1 MIREP
6 TWAVRRARGMGTRPN
21 PVDTPLK
28 EAQQSVRENIKKG
41 LFMLGRLASVFGLIA
56 ASAAAQTSTTA
67 PAPTIVSLKAPDGVA
82 LKASYFSAGRPGPG
96 ILMLHA
102 CNRERKSWTHLAT
115 DAAARGYHVLAL
127 DFRGYGESAG
137 ERFEQFQEQQ
147 PVVDGKWPGDVDA
160 AFTWLTAQPGVD
172 KERIAAAGA
181 SCGVNQSVQ
190 LARRHPEVRTV
201 VLLSGNTNPAGR
213 QFLRDSPWLP
223 IFASASQGDGGAVE
237 TMQWTMGWS
246 RNPKNK
252 FVEYKAAGHGT
263 DMFAVEKGLEPAILS
278 WFDAHLKN
286 AQTTKPASPAPAKPT
301 LIEEFW
307 TTLTTPGGAAKARQI
322 YDEAKRKT
330 PNVVLFPEGEVN
342 LYGYQLLQGGN
353 PKEAVE
359 VFKLNVD
366 AYPNSANVYDSL
378 SDGYLELGNKE
389 EALRNAEKALAM
401 LAKDKNITEEFRNAV
416 RESAEK
422 KIQQLKK

>member
-1 MIREP
+1 MAAH
-6 TWAVRRARGMGTRPN
+6 AV
-21 PVDTPLK
+21 
-28 EAQQSVRENIKKG
+28 
-41 LFMLGRLASVFGLIA
+41 
-56 ASAAAQTSTTA
+56 AQTPPTT
-67 PAPTIVSLKAPDGVA
+67 PAPTTVSLKAPDGVT
-82 LKASYFSAGRPGPG
+82 LKASYFPAGRPGPG
-96 ILMLHA
+96 ILLLHA

-127 DFRGYGESAG
+127 DFRGFGESEG
-137 ERFEQFQEQQ
+137 QRFERFQEQQ
-147 PVVDGKWPGDVDA
+147 PIVDEKWPGDVDA
-160 AFTWLTAQPGVD
+160 AFTWLTAQSGVD
-172 KERIAAAGA
+172 KTRIAAAGA
-181 SCGVNQSVQ
+181 SCGVNQSIQ

-223 IFASASQGDGGAVE
+223 LFGSASHGDGGAVE
-237 TMQWTMGWS
+237 TMRWTMGWS

-263 DMFAVEKGLEPAILS
+263 DMFGVEKGLEPAILT

-286 AQTTKPASPAPAKPT
+286 ASTTKPATPAPSKPT
-301 LIEEFW
+301 VVEEFW
-307 TTLTTPGGAAKARQI
+307 TAFTTPGGVAKARQI
-322 YDEAKRKT
+322 YDSAKQKT
-330 PNVVLFPEGEVN
+330 PNAVLFPEGEVN

-389 EALRNAEKALAM
+389 AALQNAEKALAM
-401 LAKDKNITEEFRNAV
+401 LPKDKNINDDLRALIK
-416 RESAEK
+416 ESADRK
-422 KIQQLKK
+422 VQQLKKK